1 MGKGEVA
8 HWYVEHMEV
17 LYGSADLNNADAVL
31 IESAII
37 HPDFNPGNLSNDIAL
52 IKDLFQSSLGEKTI
66 TYY

>member
-31 IESAII
+31 LESAII
-37 HPDFNPGNLSNDIAL
+37 HPDFSPGNLSNDIAL
-52 IKDLFQSSLGEKTI
+52 IKDSFQ
-66 TYY
+66 

>member
-37 HPDFNPGNLSNDIAL
+37 HPGFSPDNLTNDIAL
-52 IKDLFQSSLGEKTI
+52 IKVRFH
-66 TYY
+66 